1 MKKIHNYSAGP
12 CILPQEVLK
21 KASDSI
27 LDFNGIGLSLI
38 EISHRSKHFIEV
50 MENARSLVKELLG
63 VPAGYSV
70 VFLQGG
76 ASLGF
81 YMAAL
86 NYMKEGGKSAYANTG
101 VWSTSAIKE
110 AKKAGNVHLAASS
123 EDKNFTYIP
132 TTFDVPNDAEYFHIT
147 SNNTI
152 YGTQYK
158 KFPKSHAP
166 LICDMSSDIFSRKIN
181 VADFAMIYGGAQ
193 KNMGPAGATVYIVKD
208 ELLGKTGR
216 KLPAMLD
223 LQLQI
228 EKESMYNTP
237 PVFAVYVCMLTLE
250 WLKNLGGVDE
260 IEKRND
266 AKAHLLYNEI
276 DANPLFVTTVNAAD
290 RSHMNA
296 TFQLKNEAH
305 KEAFDK
311 AWKGNN
317 ISGIEGYRTVGGYR
331 ASMYNA
337 LPLESVQVLVDVMK
351 DFAKTNG

>member
-27 LDFNGIGLSLI
+27 LDFNGMGLSLI
-38 EISHRSKHFIEV
+38 EISHRSKQFIEV

-63 VPAGYSV
+63 VPDGYSV

-81 YMAAL
+81 YMTAL

-101 VWSTSAIKE
+101 VWSTAAIKE
-110 AKKAGNVHLAASS
+110 AKKAGNVHIAASS
-123 EDKNFTYIP
+123 EDKAFTYIP
-132 TTFDVPNDAEYFHIT
+132 QNFDVPSDSEYFHIT

-158 KFPKSHAP
+158 KFPKTNVP
-166 LICDMSSDIFSRKIN
+166 LICDMSSDIFSRKVN
-181 VADFAMIYGGAQ
+181 VSDFAMIYGGAQ

-208 ELLGKTGR
+208 ELLGKSGR
-216 KLPAMLD
+216 NLPAMLD
-223 LQLQI
+223 LKLQI

-250 WLKNLGGVDE
+250 WLKSLGGVAE

-266 AKAHLLYNEI
+266 AKAHLLYAEI
-276 DANPLFVTTVNAAD
+276 DANPMFVSSVVTQD
-290 RSHMNA
+290 RSHMNV
-296 TFQLKNEAH
+296 TFKLQDETK

-311 AWKGNN
+311 LWKANN

-351 DFAKTNG
+351 EFANTNG